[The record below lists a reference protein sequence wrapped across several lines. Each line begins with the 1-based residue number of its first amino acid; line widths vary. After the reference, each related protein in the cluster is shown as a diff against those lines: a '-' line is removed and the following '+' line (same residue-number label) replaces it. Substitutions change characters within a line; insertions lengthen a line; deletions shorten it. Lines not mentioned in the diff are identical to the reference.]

1 MLGSFP
7 ARVAAVRFG
16 RWIVS
21 AGVLVFVSALVVLPV
36 FQHFSAYKTFMSALF
51 ASGLTMTVL
60 GLGER
65 FSANKKLQTAKLTPE
80 GAEVGFAEPTQKA
93 LEELNARVTSQ
104 MEDVNK
110 RLYDLEREVFKSD
123 ETG

>member
-1 MLGSFP
+1 M
-7 ARVAAVRFG
+7 
-16 RWIVS
+16 
-21 AGVLVFVSALVVLPV
+21 LVFVSALVVLPV

-51 ASGLTMTVL
+51 ASDLTMTRARTRRTVL
-60 GLGER
+60 RQQE
-65 FSANKKLQTAKLTPE
+65 ALQTAKLTPE

-93 LEELNARVTSQ
+93 LEELNTRVTSQ
-104 MEDVNK
+104 VEDVNK